1 LTHRAEAAV
10 SRMERAFSNRT
21 EAGRLLAEKLEMYAN
36 RNDVVVLGLPRG
48 GVPVAY
54 EVAKR
59 LRVPLDVFI
68 VRKLGVPGFEE
79 LAAGA
84 IASGGVRVLNE
95 DVMRAI
101 PHASEVIEAVSARE
115 TAELQRREQLY
126 REGRPAPNV
135 RDRTAILVDDGVAT
149 GATMRAAVKALR
161 QSGAAKIVVA
171 VPVGPPDTCRE
182 IKELADETICLSTPE
197 FFQAVGQYY
206 EDFSQTSDDDVREL
220 LTRAAQEIS
229 RERSD
234 NQPL

>member
-1 LTHRAEAAV
+1 MEHAFPNRA
-10 SRMERAFSNRT
+10 
-21 EAGRLLAEKLEMYAN
+21 EAGRLLAEKLVKYAGRDN
-36 RNDVVVLGLPRG
+36 VIVLGLPRG

-54 EVAKR
+54 EVAQR
-59 LRVPLDVFI
+59 LKVPLDVFI

-101 PHASEVIEAVSARE
+101 PHADEAINAITARE
-115 TAELQRREQLY
+115 TAELERREQIY
-126 REGRPAPNV
+126 REGRPAPDL
-135 RDRTAILVDDGVAT
+135 RDRIAILVDDGLAT

-161 QSGAAKIVVA
+161 QRGTAKIVVA
-171 VPVGPPDTCRE
+171 VRVGPPDTCH
-182 IKELADETICLSTPE
+182 ELEQESDETLCLSAPA

-220 LTRAAQEIS
+220 LGRAAQE
-229 RERSD
+229 
-234 NQPL
+234 QK

>member
-1 LTHRAEAAV
+1 
-10 SRMERAFSNRT
+10 MERAFANRS
-21 EAGRLLAEKLEMYAN
+21 EAGRLLAERLGKYAG
-36 RNDVVVLGLPRG
+36 RNDLLVLGLPRG

-59 LRVPLDVFI
+59 LNAPLDVFI

-84 IASGGVRVLNE
+84 IASGGVRVLNQ

-101 PHASEVIEAVSARE
+101 PYASEAIEAVTAKE
-115 TAELQRREQLY
+115 TAELQRREQTY
-126 REGRPAPNV
+126 RNGRAAPEL
-135 RDRTAILVDDGVAT
+135 RDRVVILVDDGLAT

-161 QSGAAKIVVA
+161 QRGVAKIVVA

-182 IKELADETICLSTPE
+182 FEDEADETVCASTPE

-206 EDFSQTSDDDVREL
+206 EDFSQTSDEEVREL
-220 LTRAAQEIS
+220 LARGVQEQSTRQAAG
-229 RERSD
+229 
-234 NQPL
+234 PAGT

>member
-1 LTHRAEAAV
+1 
-10 SRMERAFSNRT
+10 MERAFPNRT
-21 EAGRLLAEKLEMYAN
+21 EAGRQLAEELGKYVGRE
-36 RNDVVVLGLPRG
+36 DVIVLGLPRG

-59 LRVPLDVFI
+59 LRAPLDVFI

-95 DVMRAI
+95 EVMRAI
-101 PHASEVIEAVSARE
+101 PYAEEAIEAVTVRE
-115 TAELQRREQLY
+115 TAELERREQIY
-126 REGRPAPNV
+126 REGRPSPEL
-135 RDRTAILVDDGVAT
+135 RDRVVILVDDGLAT

-161 QSGAAKIVVA
+161 QRGAAKIVVA

-182 IKELADETICLSTPE
+182 IEQEADETICLSTPP

-206 EDFSQTSDDDVREL
+206 EDFSQTSDADVREL
-220 LTRAAQEIS
+220 LSQAAQDIP
-229 RERSD
+229 ER
-234 NQPL
+234 NQTNQQ

>member
-1 LTHRAEAAV
+1 
-10 SRMERAFSNRT
+10 
-21 EAGRLLAEKLEMYAN
+21 
-36 RNDVVVLGLPRG
+36 VLGLPRG

-54 EVAKR
+54 EVAKS
-59 LRVPLDVFI
+59 LRVPLDVFS

-95 DVMRAI
+95 DVVRAI
-101 PHASEVIEAVSARE
+101 PYATEAIEAVTARE

-126 REGRPAPNV
+126 REGRTAPEL
-135 RDRTAILVDDGVAT
+135 RDKIAILVDDGLAT

-161 QSGAAKIVVA
+161 QSGAAKIIVA
-171 VPVGPPDTCRE
+171 VPVGPLDTCE
-182 IKELADETICLSTPE
+182 ELAKEADDAICLSTPP

-206 EDFSQTSDDDVREL
+206 ENFSQISDDEVREL

-229 RERSD
+229 REKSVS
-234 NQPL
+234 QQ

>member
-1 LTHRAEAAV
+1 
-10 SRMERAFSNRT
+10 MERAFPNRA
-21 EAGRLLAEKLEMYAN
+21 EAGRQLAEKLEKYAG
-36 RNDVVVLGLPRG
+36 RDDVIVLGLPRG

-95 DVMRAI
+95 DVVRAI
-101 PHASEVIEAVSARE
+101 PYASEAIEAVTAKE
-115 TAELQRREQLY
+115 TAELQRREQIY
-126 REGRPAPNV
+126 REGRPAPEL
-135 RDRTAILVDDGVAT
+135 RDRIVILVDDGLAT
-149 GATMRAAVKALR
+149 GATMRAAVKAMR
-161 QSGAAKIVVA
+161 QRGATKIVVA
-171 VPVGPPDTCRE
+171 VPVGPPDTCQ
-182 IKELADETICLSTPE
+182 ELAQAADEIISLSTPP

-206 EDFSQTSDDDVREL
+206 EDFSQTADDDVREL

-229 RERSD
+229 REKSV
-234 NQPL
+234 NQQ